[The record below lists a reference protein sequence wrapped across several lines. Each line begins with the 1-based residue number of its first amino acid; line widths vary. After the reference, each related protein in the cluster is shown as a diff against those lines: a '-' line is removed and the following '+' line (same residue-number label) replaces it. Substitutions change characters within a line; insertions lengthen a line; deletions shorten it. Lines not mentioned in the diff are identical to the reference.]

1 MEAIQHAWIV
11 REAQRLA
18 NSYAEIRASHPRG
31 ITSASIVWMMERS
44 EARARLFE
52 GPDRPIPSWRFWDG
66 ESETYQTVES
76 SIPPFMHAFLQRG
89 TFTRVGKAKEDAS
102 GTLMEGSAFARGSVS
117 TIPFPASWKW
127 KTLCLINHFEDKFPL
142 KRDVRLVVE
151 LIKADAQ
158 FAEALSRFG
167 IANESPHLCPNIWT
181 SFLTLV
187 SEFNLIPA
195 ENYIRC
201 QMFAVRVEKG
211 WILYSHYLDDGSWD
225 LVTTS
230 CEGKS
235 NTVMRPKW
243 DIDNGN
249 VWVAA
254 SWEDYFKVCEMAC
267 LWIATTPIDGWKK
280 FEKPQG
286 VALNHFLADHRLA
299 DNPRSAEPK
308 VTDAS
313 DEQDEIQHDS
323 EFEGV
328 AGGTVPEVPPVY
340 ERLPK
345 KFLKQVVGKLR
356 GGGSVDTKTLI
367 PALIARG
374 VRLDPDYDTSSR
386 VFDLP
391 VDVST
396 LGGLPAIADNE
407 SRASELRKWLQSSAN
422 KKGRSTARLET
433 TRGTTRGEH

>member
-299 DNPRSAEPK
+299 DNPRSAEPTEPAGDATPWKAGQHEAQQAQHEAQQAQQRKK
-308 VTDAS
+308 VFPTDPDVA
-313 DEQDEIQHDS
+313 EVLNGIGADS
-323 EFEGV
+323 SKRVSEAKHCRIV
-328 AGGTVPEVPPVY
+328 AE
-340 ERLPK
+340 K
-345 KFLKQVVGKLR
+345 
-356 GGGSVDTKTLI
+356 
-367 PALIARG
+367 RG
-374 VRLDPDYDTSSR
+374 VNPKSLRTKLSR
-386 VFDLP
+386 WK
-391 VDVST
+391 
-396 LGGLPAIADNE
+396 
-407 SRASELRKWLQSSAN
+407 RKN
-422 KKGRSTARLET
+422 KGAT
-433 TRGTTRGEH
+433 